1 MGLIPGRCVQ
11 GKARGPVEISPGP
24 RVPVCCAQV
33 SLLRWRT
40 TTGHHDTGAPEE
52 KPGGAEAVT
61 LPEEEPGE
69 MENEICPETMS
80 QLALTNSISPKE
92 LLTCRKRVTE
102 WK

>member
-1 MGLIPGRCVQ
+1 MDLWKSPQALGSQYAVPRCRFSGGTQ
-11 GKARGPVEISPGP
+11 
-24 RVPVCCAQV
+24 
-33 SLLRWRT
+33 RT
-40 TTGHHDTGAPEE
+40 TTGHHDTGAQEE